1 MSVVSQTVDQQ
12 KLDRLTAAAQGGQQ
26 GLNEYDA
33 SQQSVAGER
42 ATMAAGLASDA
53 KSAGYSGPA
62 LGGAPSVLSGQL
74 NAGVN
79 PYQTALANDRADFT
93 QNLHAGLQANSTY
106 LDAVKAAEA
115 PALAAARSGSGG
127 SGGGRSGGSA
137 KPLTDTEL
145 TKVLLQ
151 AAAQQ
156 QAQHVSQINQS
167 EQTAA
172 SGEKTAAADV
182 AYQPT
187 GPAFLPGEKLDL
199 PSQRIATQGPPSP
212 AQPAGPSTTNPQLTS
227 ALAARAASIA
237 SSRFQSKKAEQAAAS
252 ILQTR
257 VARQQR
263 VEGESIL
270 PIAQSLAQQ
279 ASAQSGDPTIA
290 QRASYLLTPSVEET
304 YRNAISAGLPKLS
317 TAASKPAPVDTAVAA
332 KALGLSGGALS
343 SALGQTYVRSGYK
356 PDGAGGYLSDI
367 GKAARAN
374 AATGNLVNDIVASA
388 RIAASRGFDYQSWLD
403 QGANIPDSVV
413 QKFPAAA
420 QLGAHIAEGYFPST
434 AAPVQTNPY
443 VRYYDRLYPP
453 VSVQ

>member
-26 GLNEYDA
+26 GLNEFDA
-33 SQQSVAGER
+33 SQKSVAGER
-42 ATMAAGLASDA
+42 ASMAAGLASDA
-53 KSAGYSGPA
+53 KSAGYVGPA

-74 NAGVN
+74 NAGLN
-79 PYQTALANDRADFT
+79 PYQTALTNDRAEFG
-93 QNLHAGLQANSTY
+93 QNLRAGLQANTTY

-115 PALAAARSGSGG
+115 PSLAARGG
-127 SGGGRSGGSA
+127 SGGGGGGRSGSSG

-156 QAQHVSQINQS
+156 QAAHVGQINQS
-167 EQTAA
+167 EQAAA
-172 SGEKTAAADV
+172 SGEKVAATNLANN
-182 AYQPT
+182 PT
-187 GPAFLPGEKLDL
+187 GPALPAGARLDL
-199 PSQRIATQGPPSP
+199 PSTVQTAGNGP
-212 AQPAGPSTTNPQLTS
+212 QLGNGPSEANPQLAQ
-227 ALAARAASIA
+227 ALAARAASIS

-304 YRNAISAGLPKLS
+304 YRNALKSSLPKVSTSTPSAGPTPFPDAARSAGISAGDIP
-317 TAASKPAPVDTAVAA
+317 
-332 KALGLSGGALS
+332 KALGENYHYKDSK
-343 SALGQTYVRSGYK
+343 GQIVQGTGIVNDLIAAAKRAASSGYDK
-356 PDGAGGYLSDI
+356 TSFLELLQQNAPYL
-367 GKAARAN
+367 
-374 AATGNLVNDIVASA
+374 
-388 RIAASRGFDYQSWLD
+388 
-403 QGANIPDSVV
+403 
-413 QKFPAAA
+413 
-420 QLGAHIAEGYFPST
+420 T
-434 AAPVQTNPY
+434 AALNNRPNIARFADAVIDGFWPQAPQVATNPY
-443 VRYYDRLYPP
+443 VAYYNQQFPP
-453 VSVQ
+453 VPVG